1 MVAKRAGV
9 TNDIVRPR
17 RRPVLVVAAIAVTQI
32 VTPAYEFL
40 SLIYGHVLLLPT
52 PSVLGLHTLT
62 APVPIAIHTH
72 DGAHGPLPAT
82 FPAAVGAIAPPTGTR
97 MVLNRFS
104 LVSIRE
110 GGVYPSSVL
119 LTHQLSADVAVVYCW
134 DDLISSH

>member
-1 MVAKRAGV
+1 M
-9 TNDIVRPR
+9 
-17 RRPVLVVAAIAVTQI
+17 
-32 VTPAYEFL
+32 
-40 SLIYGHVLLLPT
+40 
-52 PSVLGLHTLT
+52 GLHTLT
-62 APVPIAIHTH
+62 APVPIAIYAEDCAYAPPSTT
-72 DGAHGPLPAT
+72 LPT
-82 FPAAVGAIAPPTGTR
+82 AVGAIAPPTGTR